1 MSLKEFKILK
11 DLCFIQSP
19 SNFEELLIAYIE
31 SFNFKNFHFKKTKKN
46 SCYYYNKNLIKD
58 AKTIMF
64 DAHIDQVHLRVVNI
78 VESDGVG
85 YVMAVSVGFDPI
97 VLNGNSVVHINSK
110 MKGNIVTV
118 PPHLN
123 IPPQYTKGSIVCI
136 DFGMSVDETK
146 DMISMGDAIVFNL
159 EWYQMNNK
167 YIVSSGLDNKVSAFT
182 LLKTLEWLDSNIDKL
197 AVNIYFNFSSR
208 EEIGLGSY
216 APLLHKDFDEI
227 VVLDT
232 EIATD
237 NQYISKNLVG
247 RILLDKGIVITHNYD
262 DDRILSEKFSKFC
275 DENRID
281 YQETFSAE
289 FGNSNLQTYSKFNE
303 AYTQFIGIPLRNMH
317 SPTEIVSMH
326 DLREAYKFVCKYV
339 CVK

>member
-46 SCYYYNKNLIKD
+46 SCYYYNKNTIKD

-110 MKGNIVTV
+110 MKGNIVTI

-136 DFGMSVDETK
+136 DN
-146 DMISMGDAIVFNL
+146 IS
-159 EWYQMNNK
+159 
-167 YIVSSGLDNKVSAFT
+167 
-182 LLKTLEWLDSNIDKL
+182 
-197 AVNIYFNFSSR
+197 
-208 EEIGLGSY
+208 
-216 APLLHKDFDEI
+216 
-227 VVLDT
+227 
-232 EIATD
+232 
-237 NQYISKNLVG
+237 
-247 RILLDKGIVITHNYD
+247 
-262 DDRILSEKFSKFC
+262 LSEFFLC
-275 DENRID
+275 
-281 YQETFSAE
+281 
-289 FGNSNLQTYSKFNE
+289 
-303 AYTQFIGIPLRNMH
+303 
-317 SPTEIVSMH
+317 
-326 DLREAYKFVCKYV
+326 
-339 CVK
+339 